1 MKVFFRRIHLYLGLT
16 AGLVI
21 TISCLTGALLV
32 FEKELTEAFHH
43 DRYYVMPSGERL
55 PLDKVAALV
64 QQAVPGASISRI
76 QLFADPA
83 RTIQVTVE
91 EGKKGGKKGGKGEG
105 KVGGEKDGSKRQRHE
120 EQGNPGAA
128 IVTTGEKT
136 GKAGSQDDRSA
147 ADAQTAKPAPEKDAQ
162 PDRQDKMKSG
172 GKEGAA
178 PKKEKGR
185 IAFVNPYTGQVI
197 EVYSYQQSFYYQ
209 VFSLHRWLLAGPTGK
224 MITGI
229 STFIFLFI
237 LITGIILWWP
247 KTRNIFKQR
256 IKVKWDGNWKRV
268 TNDLHVVLGF
278 YTSIFLFIVAF
289 TGLTWSFEW
298 FSKAFYATLGVSPKP
313 SVAPVSEQAAA
324 TDSSRITYE
333 AALAIVKKAVPDAK
347 FYSFTPPKDGEAA
360 FMVSLLP
367 AGNVNEA
374 TTTTYYLD
382 QFNGK
387 VLQSQTFAQR
397 TAGQRIRASIKPLH
411 TGAIFGTPSKIF
423 SLILALLGATF
434 PTTGTIMWLNRT
446 RKKKKGAKAPAKAK
460 ESAGAKQVA

>member
-43 DRYYVMPSGERL
+43 DRYYVQPAGERL
-55 PLDKVAALV
+55 SLDKVAALV
-64 QQAVPGASISRI
+64 QQAVPGAGISRI
-76 QLFADPA
+76 QLFADPT
-83 RTIQVTVE
+83 RTIQVTLD
-91 EGKKGGKKGGKGEG
+91 EGKKGGKKGG
-105 KVGGEKDGSKRQRHE
+105 GEKSSRKGAGKAERAG
-120 EQGNPGAA
+120 EQGG
-128 IVTTGEKT
+128 
-136 GKAGSQDDRSA
+136 
-147 ADAQTAKPAPEKDAQ
+147 
-162 PDRQDKMKSG
+162 MKSG
-172 GKEGAA
+172 GKEGTA

-197 EVYSYQQSFYYQ
+197 ELYSYQQSFYYQ

-224 MITGI
+224 VITGI

-278 YTSIFLFIVAF
+278 YTSIFLFVSAF

-298 FSKAFYATLGVSPKP
+298 FNKAFYATLGVSPKP
-313 SVAPVSEQAAA
+313 SVAPPSEPAAV
-324 TDSSRITYE
+324 TDSKSISYE
-333 AALAIVKKAVPDAK
+333 AALAIVRKAVPDAD
-347 FYSFTPPKDGEAA
+347 FYSFTAPKDSAAA
-360 FMVSLLP
+360 FMVNLLP
-367 AGNVNEA
+367 AGSLNEA
-374 TTTTYYLD
+374 ATTAYYLD

-397 TAGQRIRASIKPLH
+397 NLGQKIRASIKPLH

-423 SLILALLGATF
+423 ALILALLGATF
-434 PTTGTIMWLNRT
+434 PVTGTIMWLNRT
-446 RKKKKGAKAPAKAK
+446 RKKKKSVKAPAKAR
-460 ESAGAKQVA
+460 ESVEAQQVA